1 MAIEGIGPLKPIVTV
16 TSAGGTESKQG
27 AEGAAEAAD
36 TFGGAMKRA
45 ISEVNNLQSQA
56 DDMAV
61 KLASG
66 DGEDVHRAMIAM
78 QKAKLALDLTITV
91 RNKVVEAYQEVMRM
105 QV

>member
-1 MAIEGIGPLKPIVTV
+1 MAIEGIGRLKPIVTV
-16 TSAGGTESKQG
+16 SSADRAESSRNVGGAS
-27 AEGAAEAAD
+27 EAAD
-36 TFGGAMKRA
+36 AFGTMMKKA
-45 ISEVNNLQSQA
+45 IGEVNNLQSQA
-56 DDMAV
+56 DDLAV

-66 DGEDVHRAMIAM
+66 EGEDVHRAMIAM